1 MATRHRIIDLE
12 AQVVPAEDRTARF
25 VEGARS
31 IWAIVRRHRVIL
43 FVTMALCVLAGVI
56 YILLSTPDYR
66 ATASV
71 EVEDVPAGA
80 AGAGT
85 TQRPSMPG
93 DTETMMQTELE
104 VLRSRALAEDVAREL
119 ALVGSPVFFQG
130 MDERRPARGAGALTQ
145 RQVEHEQVV
154 KLLRDNLQVD
164 LPGKSRVLRI
174 SFVSADPVL
183 SARVANSYAD
193 SLIRAD
199 LKRGFESGV
208 QARRFLLGELDG
220 ARKDL
225 ERAERDMAVYAAR
238 TGALPDGQAAGAEQR
253 AANDQGAAAPKDG
266 ADRDTALPD
275 GSVATRLAQ
284 LNAFRAQAVADR
296 IAAQKRWE
304 SARAA
309 SADTLPEVL
318 GNGAMQQLMAERAQA
333 RAALVEQRQFRKDAH
348 PEVREARARLA
359 VLDDQADAMAN
370 SIRASLRQE
379 YDVAAHGEKQIASEI
394 SALEREARA
403 ERGRDMQI
411 GMMSRSVD
419 TYRML
424 HDSLLQR
431 YRDMASQ
438 AGFQAG
444 RIQPLDR
451 AAVPT
456 RPFSPH
462 GGRIML
468 LASLGG
474 MLLGLMLIAARHMFD
489 DAVTSAETLA
499 ERVNLPLL
507 GAVPVVGDGVPP
519 VENVAPIAASLLLA
533 SVAGLPRS
541 ILVTSAQEGEGKSLT
556 LHALA
561 LALGKLGKRVLVID
575 ADMRRPVQ
583 HSLFRLAPTRGI
595 SEALT
600 GQAKVDEVILE
611 TGVAG
616 VSLLPC
622 GAIPPNPAELLST
635 PALDAL
641 LGAVRERYDTVLV
654 DAPPILGLPDSPLL
668 AAKMQ
673 VAILVVEWGRNHH
686 GGLRVAVERL
696 RRAGG
701 SIVGAVL
708 TKQQGRGYDYDYH
721 RAG

>member
-1 MATRHRIIDLE
+1 MVSRIIELE
-12 AQVVPAEDRTARF
+12 QRDAGEEDRTTRF
-25 VEGARS
+25 VESARGT
-31 IWAIVRRHRVIL
+31 WTVVRRHRVIL
-43 FVTMALCVLAGVI
+43 FVTMALCVLAGAI

-80 AGAGT
+80 AGAGAM
-85 TQRPSMPG
+85 QKPVSAA
-93 DTETMMQTELE
+93 DTESMMQTELE
-104 VLRSRALAEDVAREL
+104 VLRSRALAEDVARDL

-130 MDERRPARGAGALTQ
+130 MDARRPAQGQGSLTQ
-145 RQVEHEQVV
+145 RQVEHEQVI
-154 KLLRDNLQVD
+154 KLLRDNLQVE

-174 SFVSADPVL
+174 SFVSADPAL

-225 ERAERDMAVYAAR
+225 ERAERDLAVYASR
-238 TGALPDGQAAGAEQR
+238 TGAVPVEAATDEDKKNDGKKADDR
-253 AANDQGAAAPKDG
+253 AAKPDAAPVPEG
-266 ADRDTALPD
+266 STA
-275 GSVATRLAQ
+275 ARLAQ

-304 SARAA
+304 SAKAA
-309 SADTLPEVL
+309 SAETLPEVL

-333 RAALVEQRQFRKDAH
+333 RAALVEERQFRKDAH
-348 PEVREARARLA
+348 PEMREARARLA
-359 VLDDQADAMAN
+359 ALDDQAQAMAN
-370 SIRASLRQE
+370 TIRASLRQE
-379 YDVAAHGEKQIASEI
+379 YEVAAHGEKQIASEI
-394 SALEREARA
+394 AALEGDARV
-403 ERGRDMQI
+403 ERGRDMQVS
-411 GMMSRSVD
+411 MMGRSVE
-419 TYRML
+419 TYRLL

-456 RPFSPH
+456 TPFAPH
-462 GGRIML
+462 AGRVML

-474 MLLGLMLIAARHMFD
+474 IFLGLLLIAARHMFD
-489 DAVTSAETLA
+489 DAVTSADTLA

-507 GAVPVVGDGVPP
+507 GAVLATGDQPAAPDIFV
-519 VENVAPIAASLLLA
+519 PIAQSLQLA

-541 ILVTSAQEGEGKSLT
+541 ILVTSAQEEEGKSLT
-556 LHALA
+556 VNALA
-561 LALGKLGKRVLVID
+561 RALAQLDKKVLVID

-583 HSLFRLAPTRGI
+583 HSLFRVNATRGI
-595 SEALT
+595 SEVLT
-600 GQAKVDEVILE
+600 GQAKAEDLIVDS
-611 TGVAG
+611 GVAG

-622 GAIPPNPAELLST
+622 GAVPPNPAELLST

-641 LGAVRERYDTVLV
+641 LGAVRDRYDTVLI
-654 DAPPILGLPDSPLL
+654 DAPPILGMSDAQLL
-668 AAKMQ
+668 AAKVQ
-673 VAILVVEWGRNHH
+673 VTLLVVEWGRNHH

-708 TKQQGRGYDYDYH
+708 TKAHGRAYEYDYH
-721 RAG
+721 RGG